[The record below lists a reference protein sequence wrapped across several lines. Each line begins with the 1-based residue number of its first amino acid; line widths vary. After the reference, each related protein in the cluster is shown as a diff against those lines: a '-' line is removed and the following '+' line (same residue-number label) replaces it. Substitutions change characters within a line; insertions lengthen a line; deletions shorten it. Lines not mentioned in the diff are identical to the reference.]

1 MGQLR
6 AVADGGV
13 LDFHVVADL
22 DVVADDRIGPE
33 VDEGADFAAVF
44 DFAVVGICKL
54 KVVSAAHDD
63 VRHADVRADLAV
75 FADDGAAFQDRS
87 RIQDR
92 IAAYGNGR
100 IDVGVIGVDDRHAVR
115 HELFQLAAAQHLLG
129 FGHLQAR
136 VDAQRFFIIRRGEGA
151 DNLAGI
157 DEHAD
162 DIGQVILALGVVVRH
177 VMKHLPQEL
186 HVEAVNTGVDF
197 AHG

>member
-33 VDEGADFAAVF
+33 VDEGSDFAAVF
-44 DFAVVGICKL
+44 DFAVVGVRKL
-54 KVVSAAHDD
+54 KVVAAAHDN

-100 IDVGVIGVDDRHAVR
+100 IDVGVIGIDDRHAVC
-115 HELFQLAAAQHLLG
+115 HELFQLAAAQHLFG

-136 VDAQRFFIIRRGEGA
+136 VDAQRFFIIRCGKGA
-151 DNLAGI
+151 DDLAGI

-177 VMKHLPQEL
+177 VMKHLPQEF